1 MSEENKA
8 IMRRGMEE
16 VVSGG
21 NLDLID
27 ELVSP
32 DFVDHNPLPGVSPD
46 REGLKR
52 SIAMLRE
59 GFPDIGTKVGDF
71 ISEGEKVV
79 AHYTL
84 SGTHEGEFMGVPPTS
99 REVEWSAIIIFRI
112 VDGQIREQWLEQDQ
126 LGLLQQLGA
135 FSTPRG

>member
-16 VVSGG
+16 IVSGG
-21 NLDLID
+21 DLGLID

-46 REGLKR
+46 RDGLKR
-52 SIAMLRE
+52 GIAMLRE
-59 GFPDIGTKVGDF
+59 GFPDIETAIGGLV
-71 ISEGEKVV
+71 SEGEKVV

-84 SGTHEGEFMGVPPTS
+84 RGTHEGEFMGVPPTGK
-99 REVEWSAIIIFRI
+99 EVEWPAIIVFRI
-112 VDGQIREQWLEQDQ
+112 VDGQVTEQWLEQDN

-135 FSTPRG
+135 IPSPG